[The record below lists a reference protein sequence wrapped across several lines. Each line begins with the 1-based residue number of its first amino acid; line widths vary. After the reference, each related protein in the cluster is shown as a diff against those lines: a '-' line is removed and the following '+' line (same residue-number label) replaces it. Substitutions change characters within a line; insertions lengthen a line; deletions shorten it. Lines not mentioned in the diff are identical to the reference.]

1 MAGPTRAAGHPDYS
15 STSAS
20 AFIPEVYSGKL
31 IRKFYD
37 STVFGKICSTEYAGE
52 IKGIN

>member
-20 AFIPEVYSGKL
+20 GFIPQIWSGKMIEKL
-31 IRKFYD
+31 YAN
-37 STVFGKICSTEYAGE
+37 TVFGE
-52 IKGIN
+52 IANTNYEG